1 VALLP
6 LTPRWWTLSVSAADV
21 EESQMLSL
29 ADQWVWDS
37 WIADDGE
44 RYHLFLLQAP
54 KSSGSPELRRTLVV
68 RPPA

>member
-1 VALLP
+1 M
-6 LTPRWWTLSVSAADV
+6 LT
-21 EESQMLSL
+21 L
-29 ADQWVWDS
+29 ADRWVWDS
-37 WIADDGE
+37 WIVDDGE